1 MTDQSFFTQVI
12 LNEQGRL
19 VLPAQARRTLN
30 LKGRQV
36 LILRIE
42 KDRLV
47 LQKPEEI
54 KTTLK
59 APFIALRKQ
68 GISLADELIEERHQE
83 AKREMH
89 DS

>member
-1 MTDQSFFTQVI
+1 MADQSFFTQIV

-19 VLPAQARRTLN
+19 VLPAQARRALD
-30 LKGRQV
+30 LKGKQV

-54 KTTLK
+54 KASLK

-68 GISLADELIEERHQE
+68 GVSLADSNSKCGPSGLRDFPH
-83 AKREMH
+83 
-89 DS
+89 